1 MPFPYNGRNPSDP
14 TLHRIWDLL
23 LRDQRNEAVIF
34 LPCTYRQFSVR

>member
-1 MPFPYNGRNPSDP
+1 MPFPCNGRNPSDP